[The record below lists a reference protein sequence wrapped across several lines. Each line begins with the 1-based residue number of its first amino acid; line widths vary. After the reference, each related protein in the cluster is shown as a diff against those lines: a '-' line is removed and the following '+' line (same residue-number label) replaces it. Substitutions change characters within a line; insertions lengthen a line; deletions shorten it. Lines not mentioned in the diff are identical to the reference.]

1 MAATVLADIPAVAR
15 VGFDHGWYLCGP
27 TFLNLGVPLLLVDQL
42 FLPDATG
49 YGLERLGGR
58 NPHEPLP
65 MSTLTVQR
73 SGRYVAL
80 HTSHRT
86 EPLTI
91 GAFAD
96 PTVLAPLDRTDRVA
110 VTVGDTW
117 AVEQSW
123 CAVFRCSVAIAPLR
137 RFPPV
142 WT

>member
-15 VGFDHGWYLCGP
+15 VGFDHGWYLTGP

-42 FLPDATG
+42 FVGDPAG
-49 YGLERLGGR
+49 YRLERLGGR

-65 MSTLTVQR
+65 MGTLTVQR

-80 HTSHRT
+80 HTRHHI

-96 PTVLAPLDRTDRVA
+96 PMVLDHLDRTDRVA
-110 VTVGDTW
+110 MAVGDTW

-123 CAVFRCSVAIAPLR
+123 CAVFRCAIGIAPLR
-137 RFPPV
+137 RFPPARQ
-142 WT
+142 